1 MAGKIQGADVKTEA
15 ELISAGATAS
25 SLIRDTQIYISAN
38 SINKTLDDAII
49 DGDVSGG
56 SGGGSMKWIEGVPS
70 ANTIKEADVEVHTF
84 SLADAGSQFLYAMV
98 RVPTTYQAG
107 KQIRCRI
114 PVYSIDSSGTFLI
127 QSVAR
132 LIRTG
137 TDTFSTTA
145 NTRTSTNTAITA
157 SGANQNKPQA
167 VILDLTS
174 TIGEI
179 NAVAVSAGDYIIVR
193 LQRGTDTATSDVRA
207 LTYASEVTFR

>member
-1 MAGKIQGADVKTEA
+1 MSKIQGADVKTEA

>member
-56 SGGGSMKWIEGVPS
+56 GGGGSLKWVEGVPS

>member
-1 MAGKIQGADVKTEA
+1 
-15 ELISAGATAS
+15 
-25 SLIRDTQIYISAN
+25 
-38 SINKTLDDAII
+38 
-49 DGDVSGG
+49 
-56 SGGGSMKWIEGVPS
+56 
-70 ANTIKEADVEVHTF
+70 
-84 SLADAGSQFLYAMV
+84 MV

>member
-56 SGGGSMKWIEGVPS
+56 GGGGSMKWIEGVPS
-70 ANTIKEADVEVHTF
+70 ANVIKEADVEVHTF

-107 KQIRCRI
+107 KQIKCKI
-114 PVYSIDSSGTFLI
+114 PVYSVDSSGTFLI

-145 NTRTSTNTAITA
+145 NTRTSSNTAITA

-167 VILDLTS
+167 VELDLTS